1 MQIYDLAIA
10 HDWEYDADFIQLI
23 VNAARKGR
31 LSCYTVDQQNLQQ
44 TLHDLQAGELGFQFL
59 FDRASDTS
67 PEFRSIQDLLKKE
80 NIEIIDPVEKL
91 RWASDKATM
100 HLEFIANGLQTPFT
114 IILDPFDESRE
125 VRLSVQELH
134 RLGRPFV
141 VKPANTTGGGIGVV
155 EGAESLQDVLEARKE
170 FQSDKYLL
178 QEKIVPLQMDG
189 KRFWFRGFFSCG
201 LVQCCWWDDQSHLYY
216 ELQKQEMKRYNLSP
230 LFKIVEKIAAISHL
244 SFFSTEISQ
253 SKDGQFIVIDYV
265 NESCDMR
272 QKSRYADG
280 VLDDVVINVANKIVT
295 YIKKKLRP
303 RKFFF

>member
-1 MQIYDLAIA
+1 
-10 HDWEYDADFIQLI
+10 
-23 VNAARKGR
+23 
-31 LSCYTVDQQNLQQ
+31 
-44 TLHDLQAGELGFQFL
+44 
-59 FDRASDTS
+59 
-67 PEFRSIQDLLKKE
+67 
-80 NIEIIDPVEKL
+80 
-91 RWASDKATM
+91 
-100 HLEFIANGLQTPFT
+100 
-114 IILDPFDESRE
+114 
-125 VRLSVQELH
+125 
-134 RLGRPFV
+134 
-141 VKPANTTGGGIGVV
+141 
-155 EGAESLQDVLEARKE
+155 
-170 FQSDKYLL
+170 
-178 QEKIVPLQMDG
+178 MDG

-272 QKSRYADG
+272 PKSRYADG